1 MLRLSEAG
9 ISDANYNEALA
20 AGLLN
25 LAAQYDNTTQEVNA
39 YYAAIATGKDSTKAL
54 NELAIA
60 VKSAE
65 QAAANGL
72 EADDVEELARAF
84 QKMGKAGQEGY
95 ESLADDAEAATDAA
109 VRYKRLNNAVED
121 LADNYDDYADA
132 LKDIRKAS
140 TSSDKALAAQTSTAK
155 SLKTSLAGLL
165 DTSEDLIDADFMSS
179 IDPDDL

>member
-109 VRYKRLNNAVED
+109 VINNAVED